1 MSRLP
6 EFIRANAERILS
18 EWEKFARGLPAGGS
32 MDIAALRDHAAAM
45 LESIAR
51 DLETPKP
58 SKEQAEEAKGNTGTG
73 EEAAAAQGHGAA
85 RAERGFTVGEM
96 VAEFRAL
103 RATVIGLWTEQQG
116 QITRADLDEM
126 ARFHEAIDQTIAE
139 SITRYTG
146 ELNRSKDRFLAIL
159 GHDLRNP
166 LGAISMS
173 AAYMLESGA
182 LGEPSVGTVKVIAK
196 SATRMNQMVGD
207 LIDFARGQFGQGIPI
222 ERADTDV
229 GRVVNDVVAE
239 IAASYPKARLHVDA
253 NGALLGNWD
262 STRLAQALTNLVA
275 NAVQHGSSEFP
286 INVAAHGMPDEV
298 VLSVQ
303 NQGPIIPRERLNQ
316 ILAGTGP
323 TDVARVDA
331 ERLGLGLYIAGQII
345 RAHGGS
351 IDASSSPESG
361 TIFTMHLPRQQSGG
375 STQ

>member
-6 EFIRANAERILS
+6 EFIRDNAERILS
-18 EWEKFARGLPAGGS
+18 EWEKFARGLPSGGS
-32 MDIAALRDHAAAM
+32 MDYAALRDHAAAM
-45 LESIAR
+45 LESIAH

-58 SKEQAEEAKGNTGTG
+58 RKEQAEEAKGKTGTG
-73 EEAAAAQGHGAA
+73 DEAAAAQGHGAA

-103 RATVIGLWTEQQG
+103 RATVIGLWTAQQS

-126 ARFHEAIDQTIAE
+126 TRFHEAIDQTIAE

-173 AAYMLESGA
+173 AAFMLESGA
-182 LGEPSVGTVKVIAK
+182 LGEPNAGTVKVIAR
-196 SATRMNQMVGD
+196 SAKRMNQMVGD

-222 ERADTDV
+222 VRAETDV
-229 GRVVNDVVAE
+229 GKVVSDVVAE
-239 IAASYPKARLHVDA
+239 IAASYPKARVHVDT
-253 NGALLGNWD
+253 NGELLGNWD

-298 VLSVQ
+298 VLAVQ
-303 NQGPIIPRERLNQ
+303 NQGPIIPHERLSQ
-316 ILAGTGP
+316 ILDGTGP
-323 TDVARVDA
+323 TDVARADA
-331 ERLGLGLYIAGQII
+331 ERLGLGLYIAGLII
-345 RAHGGS
+345 KAHGGS
-351 IDASSSPESG
+351 IDATSSANAG